1 MPHLSQLLLLLL
13 TVVFA
18 AKAVG
23 ALTARSLHPAVFGE
37 ILIGLL
43 RGRTAIGLP
52 RLWPF
57 DSARDSLGNAV

>member
-1 MPHLSQLLLLLL
+1 MPHLPQLLLLLL

-23 ALTARSLHPAVFGE
+23 VLTARSRHPAVFGE

-43 RGRTAIGLP
+43 AGPPNI
-52 RLWPF
+52 
-57 DSARDSLGNAV
+57 

>member
-1 MPHLSQLLLLLL
+1 LPQLLLLLL

-43 RGRTAIGLP
+43 AGPPSI
-52 RLWPF
+52 
-57 DSARDSLGNAV
+57 

>member
-1 MPHLSQLLLLLL
+1 MPPLPQLLLLLL

-23 ALTARSLHPAVFGE
+23 ALTAPVGALTARSRRPAVFGE

-43 RGRTAIGLP
+43 AGPPGI
-52 RLWPF
+52 
-57 DSARDSLGNAV
+57 

>member
-1 MPHLSQLLLLLL
+1 LPQFLLLLL

-23 ALTARSLHPAVFGE
+23 ALIARSRHPAVFGK

-43 RGRTAIGLP
+43 PGPTAIDLL
-52 RLWPF
+52 RL
-57 DSARDSLGNAV
+57 

>member
-1 MPHLSQLLLLLL
+1 MPQPLLLLV

-23 ALTARSLHPAVFGE
+23 ALTARSRHPAVFGE

-43 RGRTAIGLP
+43 
-52 RLWPF
+52 
-57 DSARDSLGNAV
+57 LGPPGI